1 MFLLDFRTIVQ
12 ILLHKHHQWPSRKY
26 RYDSSLIAGHANLIN
41 CHPDIIDNLLT
52 THNIFHFRFSGELL
66 QRAAVVLF
74 SRLQLSKISKNVFQI
89 FRVIFINISDQCL
102 LIQTTSELFY
112 RYTWAMDTGRLS
124 LTLCEAIV
132 EEHSQP
138 EEVNLSNSN
147 SFKVMIP

>member
-1 MFLLDFRTIVQ
+1 MRI
-12 ILLHKHHQWPSRKY
+12 
-26 RYDSSLIAGHANLIN
+26 IN

-52 THNIFHFRFSGELL
+52 THNIFHFRFFGELL
-66 QRAAVVLF
+66 QLVAVVLF
-74 SRLQLSKISKNVFQI
+74 SRLQLSKISKNVFLI
-89 FRVIFINISDQCL
+89 FHFIFIKIFSFISDQCL

-138 EEVNLSNSN
+138 EEVDLSNSN
-147 SFKVMIP
+147 PFEVIVP